1 MLIILEGADAVGKT
15 TIGNALVDAAI
26 TSGIHKHVKLAAGP
40 PAPGRTAIQLY
51 EHDLLVHRDAIMSPD
66 TLVIADRWHLGELV
80 YGPLLRGGTL
90 LDQDELEHIELML
103 DAMGALRYLVTVQDS
118 AELLRRF
125 QARGG
130 DPLVTF
136 AQTNAINRWYVYWKT
151 GQPNVERWKILHSPV
166 NQPTAR
172 MIIDV
177 AKMRNKLVSN
187 LAKHPTY
194 VGSPLPRALFV
205 GDVPNGWNYGD
216 APQLAFVPEAGNSAA
231 YLLSAMRQGNV
242 KDVGLVNSADAD
254 LGPLWVDLGTPHVL
268 ALGKRA
274 AARLLRA
281 SVPYDLTN
289 HPQWQRRFKHH
300 EIDQYTEVLVR
311 HSTHYPRPR
320 SNRETHHT

>member
-1 MLIILEGADAVGKT
+1 MLIILEGADCVGKT
-15 TIGNALVDAAI
+15 HIIGTLRDAAQKR
-26 TSGIHKHVKLAAGP
+26 GIRHVELSAGP

-51 EHDLLVHRDAIMSPD
+51 EHDLLVYRDQIMNPD
-66 TLVIADRWHLGELV
+66 VLVTADRWHLGELV

-90 LDQDELEHIELML
+90 LDPQELEHIELML
-103 DAMGALRYLVTVQDS
+103 DALGAVRYLVTVQDS
-118 AELLRRF
+118 EELLRRF
-125 QARGG
+125 QARSG

-136 AQTNAINRWYVYWKT
+136 AQTSAINRWYVYWKT
-151 GQPNVERWKILHSPV
+151 EQQNVERWKILHSPV
-166 NQPTAR
+166 NGPTAD
-172 MIIDV
+172 MILKLAD
-177 AKMRNKLVSN
+177 MRTRLVTN
-187 LAKHPTY
+187 LRQHPTY

-205 GDVPNGWNYGD
+205 GDVPNCWNEGD
-216 APQLAFVPEAGNSAA
+216 APQLAFVPETGNSAA
-231 YLLSAMRQGNV
+231 YLLSAMRLGNV

-254 LGPLWVDLGTPHVL
+254 LGQLWVDLGTPHVL

-300 EIDQYTEVLVR
+300 EIDQYTEVLAR
-311 HSTHYPRPR
+311 HATHYPRPR